1 MDKPVLAI
9 FSDPN
14 FFSVHLV
21 ESLLSKS
28 CDIFIFTLDTD
39 GWEENTKHVSFKN
52 NLHIANEKNFRV
64 GTQITYAIFCYG
76 FTDQKTAY
84 QDFKA
89 HFRKEYF
96 AKTKSLVIF
105 PYEIFTESE
114 NSQIPL
120 DHNLAVVYTGNL
132 FSPRMEIGGGLRA
145 GQVVR
150 EIAEKKSISL
160 VVGEAFYPA
169 FAPHVAKQ
177 ISKWVF
183 SFGPYGKEV
192 FLVGEEISGDG
203 LVRELQKLIPDIEV
217 GYRQVGISK
226 TVPRGFP
233 RETISSNLS
242 FLLRESLVGVAKN
255 IKTLK
260 TKKEPDV
267 SMNKKSRLL
276 ILFLSLIF
284 TIPFMFSLISG
295 FFLAGS
301 YKLYLSGYSDLS
313 NSLTLFSKVV
323 ATAGRVESSALR
335 RVPVFGALYKEVDF
349 SLYLEEKVAD
359 ITLNATPAIEV
370 SKEFMGRVLGNEVYD
385 PENLSKKLSVHLD
398 YINKAISV
406 VDLETSEEAS
416 EGGIIA
422 AKILQKVDFEK
433 VKKLT
438 SSGAKISEDLPSI
451 LGKESRKTY
460 LVLFQNN
467 TELRPTGGFIGSFA
481 LLTFEGGRMSDF
493 SVSDV
498 YSADGQLKG
507 HIEPPAPIKTHLG
520 EASWFL
526 RDSNWDPDFPT
537 SAKRAEWFIDKEI
550 DRQVEGVIALD
561 LRPVKD
567 FLKYTGNIFLPDYDL
582 DITNENLYEKTQAEV
597 HENFFPG
604 THKKASFLTALSRNL
619 VTTLSSLEDS
629 QKTGVLRA
637 IFENFEN
644 RHIQVYLHNG
654 RVQETLSGLGWA
666 GEVAR
671 PSCGDN
677 CYSDFIGLVEANVGV
692 NKSNYFISR
701 EQEINININ
710 GDKIDRELSI
720 NFINSANP
728 NLGAPAKYKA
738 YVRVLVPEDVEPQ
751 GNFDITESRGLKEIG
766 FLVEVLAG
774 QSKVYRVSWS
784 SPVTPITAYG
794 LYVRKQAGTEETDK
808 LSVVIGGDVV
818 YNSNLVK
825 DIWIQKP

>member
-1 MDKPVLAI
+1 MDKPVLAV

-21 ESLLSKS
+21 ENLLSKS

-39 GWEENTKHVSFKN
+39 GWEENTKHISFKS
-52 NLHIANEKNFRV
+52 NLHITNEKNFRV
-64 GTQITYAIFCYG
+64 GAQITYAIFCYG

-84 QDFKA
+84 ANFRVHFK
-89 HFRKEYF
+89 KEYF
-96 AKTKSLVIF
+96 ANTKSLAIF
-105 PYEIFTESE
+105 PYEIFTDKE
-114 NSQIPL
+114 NSQIPI
-120 DHNLAVVYTGNL
+120 DHNLAVIYTGNL
-132 FSPRMEIGGGLRA
+132 FSPRMEVGGGLRA
-145 GQVVR
+145 SQIVR
-150 EIAEKKSISL
+150 EVVEKKNISL
-160 VVGEAFYPA
+160 VVGETFYPA

-177 ISKWVF
+177 VSKWVF

-203 LVRELQKLIPDIEV
+203 LGRELQKLIPDIKV
-217 GYRQVGISK
+217 SYREGEIPK

-233 RETISSNLS
+233 RETLSSNLA

-255 IKTLK
+255 IKVLR
-260 TKKEPDV
+260 TKNEPEV
-267 SMNKKSRLL
+267 RMNKKSRLM
-276 ILFLSLIF
+276 ILFLTLIF
-284 TIPFMFSLISG
+284 TVPFMFSLISG
-295 FFLAGS
+295 LFLATS

-313 NSLTLFSKVV
+313 NSLTIFSKML
-323 ATAGRVESSALR
+323 ATAGRVESSTFR
-335 RVPVFGALYKEVDF
+335 GIPVFGGLYNEVDF
-349 SLYLEEKVAD
+349 TLYLEEKAAD
-359 ITLNATPAIEV
+359 IALNAIPAIEV

-398 YINKAISV
+398 YIYKVVSV

-416 EGGIIA
+416 KGGVIA
-422 AKILQKVDFEK
+422 AKLLQKVDFEK

-451 LGKESRKTY
+451 LGKDSRKTY

-582 DITNENLYEKTQAEV
+582 DITSENLYEKTQAEV

-619 VTTLSSLEDS
+619 VTTLSSLKDS

-637 IFENFEN
+637 VFENFES
-644 RHIQVYLHNG
+644 RHIQVYLHNE

-692 NKSNYFISR
+692 NKANYFISR
-701 EQEINININ
+701 EQEIGINVN

-720 NFINSANP
+720 NFVNSANP
-728 NLGAPAKYKA
+728 SLGAPAKYKA
-738 YVRVLVPEDVEPQ
+738 YVRVLVPEDAEPQ
-751 GNFDITESRGLKEIG
+751 GNFDITESRGLKEVG

-774 QSKVYRVSWS
+774 QSKAYRISWS
-784 SPVTPITAYG
+784 SPISSSESYG
-794 LYVRKQAGTEETDK
+794 LFVRKQAGTEEKDK
-808 LSVVIGGDVV
+808 LSVVMGGEVV